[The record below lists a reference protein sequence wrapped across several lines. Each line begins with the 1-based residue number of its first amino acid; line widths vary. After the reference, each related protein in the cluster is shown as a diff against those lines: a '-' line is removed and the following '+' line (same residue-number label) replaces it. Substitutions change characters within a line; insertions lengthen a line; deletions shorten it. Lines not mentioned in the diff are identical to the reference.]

1 MSLSWATYL
10 IAIRG
15 AAEVLGEAGEEI
27 LMSLPLSCQLLL
39 SRQLLLSHLLLT
51 SVPMEPIKALAL
63 LIACRITSDLLY
75 DFR

>member
-1 MSLSWATYL
+1 MSLPCVTFLGYILL

-15 AAEVLGEAGEEI
+15 AAEVLGEAGEKV

-39 SRQLLLSHLLLT
+39 SHLLLK

-63 LIACRITSDLLY
+63 LITCRMTSDLY